1 MKKQKLKRT
10 PLYFSLAML
19 AAGLFLTALDVAQN
33 KDALER
39 VKENRQHL
47 AQAVTAGRI
56 RWAKM
61 LIDLRQA

>member
-1 MKKQKLKRT
+1 MKKQKSKKT
-10 PLYFSLAML
+10 SLYFSLAML
-19 AAGLFLTALDVAQN
+19 VACLFLAGLDFAQN
-33 KDALER
+33 KEALER

-47 AQAVTAGRI
+47 AQAVSAGRI

>member
-1 MKKQKLKRT
+1 MKTQKSKKT
-10 PLYFSLAML
+10 SLYFGLAML
-19 AAGLFLTALDVAQN
+19 AAGLFLTALDVAQD

-47 AQAVTAGRI
+47 SEAVTAGRM

-61 LIDLRQA
+61 LVDLRQA